1 MNVLLLILS
10 LQKTDAS
17 VFRAYLVFSHF
28 SHFNAFYFR
37 NLDMKLCTELHIKQ
51 RNDFSSKCTSLLL
64 LYSKSLQRVCL
75 DFPKNLRTHC
85 AIESF
90 SVQKFV
96 LNLDSFKFTFI
107 RDIPA
112 EIMKCTVDIHL
123 PVITKIIFFLLKI
136 NVFKMI

>member
-1 MNVLLLILS
+1 
-10 LQKTDAS
+10 
-17 VFRAYLVFSHF
+17 
-28 SHFNAFYFR
+28 
-37 NLDMKLCTELHIKQ
+37 MKLCTELHIKQ